1 MNRNVFPTTLLAVLL
16 LFASIGRSSEPS
28 DPPPLPSGGSG
39 VVGIRSPMLDDSTP
53 TPEIQSALHEQVPVP
68 LAGAGIA
75 SSAARLAFDGIINTT
90 VDVAPPD
97 THIAVGRGYTTTG
110 RVVMVT
116 NLSVQIWDKQGTTIA
131 PPLLLDTMFG
141 ANVFDPKVLF
151 DQHSERFFIV
161 ALEGKSTTP
170 GLSVIHIAVSSD
182 GTPDNLTS
190 DWTFLSGSSVTLI
203 GGASTWADY
212 PGFGADAS
220 ALFVTA
226 NLFSFSS
233 PVTFHG
239 MKVRVFDKADLLA
252 GIYSYNDLD
261 YDASSISVTTT
272 QPAHVFGSTSNGVFY
287 LISRLAS
294 TSYRLFAISGHPA
307 APTATTNTFAW
318 SAGAFIA
325 DRGADQCD
333 QALPD
338 VVTLRT
344 RIQSAIYRDDHIWLT
359 LTSDPD
365 LDDRTEVV
373 WQQIAT
379 NAYPLSDPTVSQA
392 GFIDA
397 TAADGWTYMPALGV
411 NAAGDAAIVYT
422 QSSASE
428 CPNMYYTTR
437 TAGDAAGSF
446 RDPAMQRA
454 SDGFYD
460 SFLSD
465 DPDRWGD
472 YAAVAIDPSDDCFWL
487 ASEFVW
493 SSDVANSEWGTHIA
507 NVCRSLPVP
516 ALPAPYLLGLALL
529 LAIASIRR
537 VARLL
542 GD

>member
-1 MNRNVFPTTLLAVLL
+1 
-16 LFASIGRSSEPS
+16 
-28 DPPPLPSGGSG
+28 
-39 VVGIRSPMLDDSTP
+39 
-53 TPEIQSALHEQVPVP
+53 
-68 LAGAGIA
+68 
-75 SSAARLAFDGIINTT
+75 
-90 VDVAPPD
+90 
-97 THIAVGRGYTTTG
+97 
-110 RVVMVT
+110 
-116 NLSVQIWDKQGTTIA
+116 
-131 PPLLLDTMFG
+131 MFG
-141 ANVFDPKVLF
+141 ANVFDPKILF

-182 GTPDNLTS
+182 GAPDNLTS
-190 DWTFLSGSSVTLI
+190 DWTFLSGSSVTVI

-252 GIYSYNDLD
+252 GIYSYSDLD

-272 QPAHVFGSTSNGVFY
+272 QPAHVFGATSNGAFY

-318 SAGAFIA
+318 SAGAFIE

-338 VVTLRT
+338 IDTLRT
-344 RIQSAIYRDDHIWLT
+344 RIQSAVYRDDHIWLA

-365 LDDRTEVV
+365 LDGRAEVV

-379 NAYPLSDPTVSQA
+379 NAYPLSNPSVSQA
-392 GFIDA
+392 GIIDA

-446 RDPAMQRA
+446 RDPVLQRP

-460 SFLSD
+460 SFRSD

-493 SSDVANSEWGTHIA
+493 SSGVANSEWGTHIA

-542 GD
+542 VE